1 MPTLRGVENGSV
13 LIVDDDLKLRRVLH
27 AALSKVGFEVTGVA
41 NGEKALQQAS
51 ASAFDAVVLDVNMP
65 GIGGIEACR
74 RLRELRPSLQ
84 ILMLTV
90 RDSER
95 DKVDAFEAGADD
107 FVTKPFSLPEL
118 VARLRA
124 AVRRATA
131 TGNTPAGLIV
141 IGEVEIDL
149 QRRAVRKSRTA
160 VHLTPTEFDLLDC
173 LMSSAGLPLGHPKLL
188 QAIWGPEYGEELGL
202 LRVAIHGL
210 RQKLE
215 DDPASPRYILTEA
228 HFGYR
233 FREP

>member
-1 MPTLRGVENGSV
+1 VETGSV

-41 NGEKALQQAS
+41 NGETALQQAS
-51 ASAFDAVVLDVNMP
+51 SSSFDAVVLDVNMP

-74 RLRELRPSLQ
+74 RLRDLRPSLQ

-118 VARLRA
+118 VGRLRA
-124 AVRRATA
+124 AVRRASSKEQDS
-131 TGNTPAGLIV
+131 AGLIA

-149 QRRAVRKSRTA
+149 QRHAVRKGGTA
-160 VHLTPTEFDLLDC
+160 VHVTPTEFDLLFC
-173 LMSSAGLPLGHPKLL
+173 LMSNAGLPIGHPKLL
-188 QAIWGPEYGEELGL
+188 QAVWGPEYGEELGT

-215 DDPASPRYILTEA
+215 ADPASPQYILTEA

>member
-1 MPTLRGVENGSV
+1 METGSV

-41 NGEKALQQAS
+41 NGETALQQAS
-51 ASAFDAVVLDVNMP
+51 SSSFDAVVLDVNMP

-74 RLRELRPSLQ
+74 RLRDLRPSLQ

-118 VARLRA
+118 VGRLRA
-124 AVRRATA
+124 AVRRASSKEQDS
-131 TGNTPAGLIV
+131 AGLIA

-149 QRRAVRKSRTA
+149 QRHAVRKGGTA
-160 VHLTPTEFDLLDC
+160 VHVTPTEFDLLFC
-173 LMSSAGLPLGHPKLL
+173 LMSNAGLPIGHPKLL
-188 QAIWGPEYGEELGL
+188 QAVWGPEYGEELGT

-215 DDPASPRYILTEA
+215 ADPASPQYILTEA